1 MDIKKIRIIF
11 FTGSFILIGLGFL
24 SQNNNIKATVIGL
37 IGLVLLGIFDRYTPM
52 IAGLSEDNP
61 KVKTMRRLNR
71 FSMLFLVVFSILFTW
86 FPELNDALSNKGG
99 LLQLFLTAIIMIVI
113 GNAAPKLPF
122 SRHMGLRLP
131 WTIRDE
137 VVWRV
142 AHKILGYVT
151 FPLAVL
157 MIIAGLIFDYEQIPV
172 YFLLVWILIPSIYSL
187 VYSLTKN
194 NVKGA

>member
-11 FTGSFILIGLGFL
+11 FAGSFILIGLGFL

-37 IGLVLLGIFDRYTPM
+37 IGLVLLGIFDRYTPV

-61 KVKTMRRLNR
+61 KIKTMRRLNR

-86 FPELNDALSNKGG
+86 FPELNNALSDEGG
-99 LLQLFLTAIIMIVI
+99 LLQLFLAAIIMIVI

-122 SRHMGLRLP
+122 NRHMGLRLP

-137 VVWRV
+137 AVWRV

-172 YFLLVWILIPSIYSL
+172 YFLLAWILIPSIYSL

-194 NVKGA
+194 NAKGA